1 MSTLASNVA
10 KSPLKMTRREKSR
23 RKKFERRRFI
33 FFAISFLLI
42 IASIFIFNFSKKRT
56 ALKAPDTALNYYMTN
71 SFNSKLE
78 RIDSFELIYSHE
90 GKSIY
95 KVYGLDNSET
105 FKIYEVSL
113 VKGSSNWNI
122 DNLKNLN

>member
-1 MSTLASNVA
+1 MRTLASNVA
-10 KSPLKMTRREKSR
+10 NSPPTITRREKSR
-23 RKKFERRRFI
+23 QKKIERRRFI

-42 IASIFIFNFSKKRT
+42 IASIFIFNFTKKRA

-71 SFNSKLE
+71 SFNSKLD

-95 KVYGLDNSET
+95 KVYGLDSSET

-113 VKGSSNWNI
+113 IKGSSNWNI
-122 DNLKNLN
+122 ENLKNLN